1 MLGAFAG
8 SLLLMLAVL
17 LLPFLA
23 PIFGVSAMTGVQ
35 WLIVAGLSLTPLVV
49 MEVYKGIAALVRRS
63 RKTPPAQE
71 TAEEEYTP
79 AAATPRTD
87 TISKEANTPAAD
99 ESEPAAEELPKEEQP
114 KTE

>member
-23 PIFGVSAMTGVQ
+23 PIFGVSAMNATQ
-35 WLIVAGLSLTPLVV
+35 WLIVAGLAITPLVV

-71 TAEEEYTP
+71 
-79 AAATPRTD
+79 
-87 TISKEANTPAAD
+87 AAD
-99 ESEPAAEELPKEEQP
+99 EQTKEPPEEKA
-114 KTE
+114 